1 MLISVIIPAYNAS
14 KTIYKTLDSLLEQT
28 RSDFEVLIIDD
39 GSVDNTYDV
48 CTAYTKEKN
57 FKVIKHKNKGVSAA
71 RNLGINNANGDYL
84 LFMDADDF
92 ISKSAINEIYKHL
105 EEKNDSDIVFFNYCI
120 KNQNEE
126 IPVSYLGELVKDK
139 IITNIMK
146 GDVRGFVW
154 NKVFRKS
161 FIQKNN
167 LFFSENLKYCEDEE
181 FLLDSIWL
189 SNKISYLNAHLYYYV
204 QHENS
209 FTNQKTDDFYINNFL
224 PYILLV
230 EKKPYFKVYGK
241 FLILKAARL
250 RLYRFK
256 TFGNSESE
264 LKKYIEDFSLSLFD
278 RDFSFREKILYLVA
292 MNNLLMRV
300 YCSK

>member
-48 CTAYTKEKN
+48 CTAYTKEKK
-57 FKVIKHKNKGVSAA
+57 FRVIKQKNKGVSAA
-71 RNLGINNANGDYL
+71 RNLGINNAKGDYI

-92 ISKSAINEIYKHL
+92 ISKSAINEIYKYL
-105 EEKNDSDIVFFNYCI
+105 ESNNSDIVFFNYYI
-120 KNQNEE
+120 KNKNEE
-126 IPVSYLGELVKDK
+126 IPVSYSGELVKDK

-189 SNKISYLNAHLYYYV
+189 SDKISYLNVHLYYYV

-209 FTNQKTDDFYINNFL
+209 FTNQKADDFFTNSFL
-224 PYILLV
+224 PYILLI
-230 EKKPYFKVYGK
+230 EKKPYFKAYGK

-250 RLYRFK
+250 RLYQFK

-292 MNNLLMRV
+292 INNLLMRV

>member
-14 KTIYKTLDSLLEQT
+14 KTICTTLDSLVGQT

-39 GSVDNTYDV
+39 GSVDNTYEV
-48 CTAYTKEKN
+48 CTLYTSEKK
-57 FKVIKHKNKGVSAA
+57 FRVIKQENKGVSAA
-71 RNLGINNANGDYL
+71 RNLGINNAKGDYI

-92 ISKSAINEIYKHL
+92 ISKSAISEIYEHL
-105 EEKNDSDIVFFNYCI
+105 EKNNSDIAFFNYYI
-120 KNQNEE
+120 KNKNEE
-126 IPVSYLGELVKDK
+126 ILVSNSGEIVKDK
-139 IITNIMK
+139 IIVNIMK
-146 GDVRGFVW
+146 GGVRGFVW

-189 SNKISYLNAHLYYYV
+189 SNKISYLNSYLYYYI

-209 FTNQKTDDFYINNFL
+209 FTNQKTNDFFTNKFL
-224 PYILLV
+224 PYILAI
-230 EKKPYFKVYGK
+230 EKKPYFKAYGK
-241 FLILKAARL
+241 FLILKASRL

-264 LKKYIEDFSLSLFD
+264 LKEYIEDFSLSLFD
-278 RDFSFREKILYLVA
+278 GDFLFREKILYLVA
-292 MNNLLMRV
+292 MNDLLMRV
-300 YCSK
+300 YCFK

>member
-14 KTIYKTLDSLLEQT
+14 KTICATLDSLLGQT
-28 RSDFEVLIIDD
+28 KSNFEVLIIDD
-39 GSVDNTYDV
+39 GSIDNTYEV
-48 CTAYTKEKN
+48 CATYTSEKK
-57 FKVIKHKNKGVSAA
+57 FRVIKQENKGVSAA
-71 RNLGINNANGDYL
+71 RNLGINNAKGDYI

-92 ISKSAINEIYKHL
+92 ISKSAINEIYEHL
-105 EEKNDSDIVFFNYCI
+105 EKNNSDIVFFNYYI
-120 KNQNEE
+120 KNNNEE
-126 IPVSYLGELVKDK
+126 MLVSNSGEIVKDE
-139 IITNIMK
+139 IIVNIMK

-189 SNKISYLNAHLYYYV
+189 SNKISYLNAHLYYYI

-209 FTNQKTDDFYINNFL
+209 FTNQKTNDFFNNKFL
-224 PYILLV
+224 PYILSI
-230 EKKPYFKVYGK
+230 EKKPYFKAYGK
-241 FLILKAARL
+241 FLILKASRL

-256 TFGNSESE
+256 TFGNYESE

-278 RDFSFREKILYLVA
+278 GDFSFREKILYLVA
-292 MNNLLMRV
+292 MNDLLMRV

>member
-39 GSVDNTYDV
+39 GSVDNTYEV
-48 CTAYTKEKN
+48 CTAYTKERN
-57 FKVIKHKNKGVSAA
+57 FRVLKQENKGVSAA
-71 RNLGINNANGDYL
+71 RNLGINNAKGDYL

-92 ISKSAINEIYKHL
+92 ISKSAINEIYKYL
-105 EEKNDSDIVFFNYCI
+105 EKNNSDIVFFNYYI
-120 KNQNEE
+120 KNKNVE
-126 IPVSYLGELVKDK
+126 IPVSYSGELVKDK

-161 FIQKNN
+161 FIQENN

-189 SNKISYLNAHLYYYV
+189 SDKISYLNTHLYYYV

-209 FTNQKTDDFYINNFL
+209 FTNQKTDDFYTNKFL
-224 PYILLV
+224 PYILLI
-230 EKKPYFKVYGK
+230 EKKPYFKAYGK

-264 LKKYIEDFSLSLFD
+264 LKKYIEDFPLSLFD
-278 RDFSFREKILYLVA
+278 KDFSFREKILYLVA
-292 MNNLLMRV
+292 INNLLMRV
-300 YCSK
+300 YCFK